1 MSEKKEEFNFFK
13 LLKYIFILAILYYV
27 FGYEKVSKNKSF
39 KNKKQDIINE
49 LKDGKKIEE
58 VTEED
63 LKKLIEETKDK

>member
-58 VTEED
+58 ATEED
-63 LKKLIEETKDK
+63 IKKLIEEAKD